1 MIPLRNTLLLTLTAL
16 GLMAPAARLLA
27 ITEADA
33 ANGRAL
39 AKRYADTVVS
49 VELVATIKMTVGD
62 RALPPREN
70 RMDVNGTVIAPSGL
84 TVTVLS
90 LVDPHGAME
99 AMRAAQGAG
108 GQKIEIGETEFK
120 DVKLRLANNTEVP
133 SVIVL
138 KDPDLN
144 LIFVAPLLDAAAKP
158 RTFPCI
164 SLDKAAAEEVLGHY
178 YYVTRAHKSL
188 QRVPIV
194 RETTVVGIVEKPRR
208 MFLMSDQ
215 ALGVPIIDPAGLVLG
230 ISTQY
235 LENGRPTNLVVL
247 SAADIAELGEQAA
260 AIKPEEK
267 EEKPDTAEKPPAP
280 ASPASAAVPAAG
292 EPPAAKAPATPPP
305 ATEPPAKK

>member
-1 MIPLRNTLLLTLTAL
+1 MTSLRNTIVTLAAL
-16 GLMAPAARLLA
+16 GLALPAARLLA

-39 AKRYADTVVS
+39 SKRYADTVVS

-70 RMDVNGTVIAPSGL
+70 RMDVNGTVITPSGL

-99 AMRAAQGAG
+99 AMRAAQGMG

-144 LIFVAPLLDAAAKP
+144 LVFIAPLVDATAKP

-164 SLDKAAAEEVLGHY
+164 SLDKAAAAEVLGNY
-178 YYVTRAHKSL
+178 YYVTRAHKNL

-215 ALGVPIIDPAGLVLG
+215 ALGVPVLDPAGLVLG
-230 ISTQY
+230 IATQY
-235 LENGRPTNLVVL
+235 LENGRPTNVVIL
-247 SAADIAELGEQAA
+247 SAADVAELGAQAA

-267 EEKPDTAEKPPAP
+267 EEKPEAAEKAQAP
-280 ASPASAAVPAAG
+280 ANPASAAP
-292 EPPAAKAPATPPP
+292 APANPPP
-305 ATEPPAKK
+305 GSASATESAPPAKK

>member
-1 MIPLRNTLLLTLTAL
+1 MISLRNAIATLAAL
-16 GLMAPAARLLA
+16 GLTLPAARLLA
-27 ITEADA
+27 MTEADA

-70 RMDVNGTVIAPSGL
+70 RVDVNGTVIAPSGL
-84 TVTVLS
+84 TVTILS
-90 LVDPHGAME
+90 LVDPRGAME
-99 AMRAAQGAG
+99 AMRAAQGMG

-144 LIFVAPLLDAAAKP
+144 LVFIAPLADATAKP

-164 SLDKAAAEEVLGHY
+164 SLDKAAAAEVLGNY

-215 ALGVPIIDPAGLVLG
+215 ALGVPVLDPAGLVLG
-230 ISTQY
+230 IATQY

-247 SAADIAELGEQAA
+247 SAADISELGAQAA
-260 AIKPEEK
+260 AVKPEEK
-267 EEKPDTAEKPPAP
+267 EEKPEAADKAKAPANPASASPAPADSAP
-280 ASPASAAVPAAG
+280 ASPPPASA
-292 EPPAAKAPATPPP
+292 
-305 ATEPPAKK
+305 PPAKK